1 MACIL
6 SLALREGLMG
16 RMNWMPETTSAAAWL
31 IFLATY
37 AVMALGKI
45 PVYRID
51 RAGAALLGGSLM
63 VATGV
68 LSLEEAYRAVDFNT
82 IVLLLGMMIVVAN
95 LRLSGFFRVITH
107 WTTAYVRR
115 PITLLGMVIFSSGV
129 LSAFLVND
137 TICLVMTPL
146 VLELVTRLKRNP
158 IPYLLA
164 VATASNIGSVAT
176 ITGNPQNIIIGS
188 LSGIPYGDFAAA
200 LVPVAVIGL
209 IITSVLIALSYRSEF
224 FTRDQFD
231 KIDISARYHG
241 PLLAKSIVVMAV
253 MVALFFFG
261 QPVAKV
267 AIVGGA
273 FLLLTRRVRPEKVY
287 IEIDWP
293 LLVMFVGLFVVI
305 GGLEKAVITA
315 DVSAAIARQH
325 LDNPTILASVTG
337 VLSNL
342 VSNVPAVLLLK
353 SFVPNLQ
360 DPQRA
365 WLVVAMAATL
375 AGNFTLVGSVA
386 NLIVA
391 QRAKARGVELNF
403 WAYFKVGAPLTVLT
417 IAFGLLW
424 L

>member
-1 MACIL
+1 
-6 SLALREGLMG
+6 MG
-16 RMNWMPETTSAAAWL
+16 GMNWMPETTSAAAWL

-37 AVMALGKI
+37 AVMALGKL

-95 LRLSGFFRVITH
+95 LRLSGFFRVITY
-107 WTTAYVRR
+107 WTAAYVRR
-115 PITLLGMVIFSSGV
+115 PITLLGTVIFSSGI

-209 IITSVLIALSYRSEF
+209 MVTSVLIALSYRSEF
-224 FTRDQFD
+224 LTPDRFD

-241 PLLAKSIVVMAV
+241 PLLAKSLVVMAV
-253 MVALFFFG
+253 MVVLFFFG

-267 AIVGGA
+267 AIMGGA

-325 LDNPTILASVTG
+325 LDNPTILASLTA

>member
-1 MACIL
+1 
-6 SLALREGLMG
+6 MG
-16 RMNWMPETTSAAAWL
+16 GMNWMPETTSAAAWL

-37 AVMALGKI
+37 AVMAVGKI

-95 LRLSGFFRVITH
+95 LRLSGFFRVITY
-107 WTTAYVRR
+107 WTAAYVRR
-115 PITLLGMVIFSSGV
+115 PITLLGTVIFSSGI

-209 IITSVLIALSYRSEF
+209 MVTSVLIALSYRSEF
-224 FTRDQFD
+224 FTPDRFD

-241 PLLAKSIVVMAV
+241 PLLAKSLVVMAV
-253 MVALFFFG
+253 MVVLFFFG

-267 AIVGGA
+267 AIMGGA

-325 LDNPTILASVTG
+325 LDNPTILASLTA

-403 WAYFKVGAPLTVLT
+403 GEYFKLGAPLTVLT